1 MLLIITESGE
11 VRIYPLNRA
20 VTEAVAH
27 ICRRHGYNSE
37 NARAYYITPQTAVI
51 NQALLNNPLYI
62 NPLQLD
68 INNILHPDKQTMSLF
83 DAEAGPC

>member
-27 ICRRHGYNSE
+27 ICRRHGYNGE
-37 NARAYYITPQTAVI
+37 NARAYFITRQTATI
-51 NQALLNNPLYI
+51 NQTLLANPLYVT
-62 NPLQLD
+62 PLQLD
-68 INNILHPDKQTMSLF
+68 INLIQHPDKQTMPIF
-83 DAEAGPC
+83 GAEADPC